1 MSMTK
6 TKLTEPGAAAESTI
20 ASRRRFLM
28 GAGTILLA
36 PGILLTARPA
46 LSVEAGRQ
54 RWGILIETA
63 RCTSQCTACLTACA
77 KEHGLTGHNR
87 PATDPHWIRKIQLT
101 DKNTGHMSNVPIMC
115 QHCGNAQCVNV
126 CPTGASMHRKDGIVL
141 VDKHICIGCRYCI
154 TACPFKARG
163 FVHESV
169 TDQRP
174 ESPRG
179 KGSAEGCTMCA
190 HLIDKGQLPACVDA
204 CAKSGNRAML
214 FGDLNDPTSD
224 IAKRVVSLGGSALRR
239 DLRTDPGIRYL
250 GVNL

>member
-1 MSMTK
+1 
-6 TKLTEPGAAAESTI
+6 
-20 ASRRRFLM
+20 
-28 GAGTILLA
+28 
-36 PGILLTARPA
+36 
-46 LSVEAGRQ
+46 
-54 RWGILIETA
+54 
-63 RCTSQCTACLTACA
+63 
-77 KEHGLTGHNR
+77 
-87 PATDPHWIRKIQLT
+87 
-101 DKNTGHMSNVPIMC
+101 
-115 QHCGNAQCVNV
+115 
-126 CPTGASMHRKDGIVL
+126 MHRKDGIVL

-204 CAKSGNRAML
+204 CTKSGNRAML
-214 FGDLNDPTSD
+214 FGALNDPTSD
-224 IAKRVVSLGGSALRR
+224 IAKRVVSLGGSALRS
-239 DLRTDPGIRYL
+239 DLRTNPGIRYL